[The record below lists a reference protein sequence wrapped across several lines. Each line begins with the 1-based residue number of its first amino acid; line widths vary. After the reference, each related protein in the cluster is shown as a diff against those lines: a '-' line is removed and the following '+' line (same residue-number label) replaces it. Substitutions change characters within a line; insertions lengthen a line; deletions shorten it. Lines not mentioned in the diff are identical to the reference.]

1 MNFDKRTILAFILIG
16 AILVFANTAFYQKL
30 VDPKG
35 YELKQQRK
43 QLALQQQAIPQPLP
57 AEENYK
63 TSESSKGRPVGEPAA
78 ESNES
83 KANSI
88 VVQSDTLQEKIITV
102 ETKLYKASLTSK
114 GADVLQWQLLNY
126 LSPNGTAVEL
136 FPENAYGTL
145 GVSFC
150 TKQQEDTLHT
160 EALIFDYQGMKNIK
174 LNGDQVSISF
184 RLFLGEN
191 RYLEKIYTFNDGS
204 YDIDLKVVL
213 NNLDNIIAE
222 KRYFISAPNGMAH
235 TEKNLRDDMMYSKA
249 GTAAAGVVDKGFKA
263 NNRLNTV
270 NAELDWAGVR
280 TKYFAFYLLPVNV
293 KSQYVEILGREIP
306 VGNNP
311 KDRWKKFSLRM
322 AVPFLGGKNTIDNF
336 KIYLGPLEYGTL
348 KSYNKDMQDFMDLG
362 WKILKPFSL
371 GILFS
376 FKWMH
381 NFIPNYG
388 IVLLIFSVLIKVI
401 TYPLTHKS
409 NQSMKKM
416 QTIQPKLKELQ
427 EKYRSEPQKLN
438 QMTMKL
444 YKEEGVNPMG
454 GCLPML
460 LQMPL
465 LFALFIVFRTTIEL
479 RGQGFFWW
487 IKDLSAPDT
496 IYTFPGSFAIPMYGN
511 TVNILPIIMGVTMY
525 IQQKMTVTDP
535 KQKMMIYFMPIFFT
549 LLFNSFPSGL
559 NMYYALFN
567 ILSIVQQKY
576 LTPQVVPATQTVSP
590 IKKRKS

>member
-1 MNFDKRTILAFILIG
+1 MNFDKRTIIAFILIG

-43 QLALQQQAIPQPLP
+43 QLALQQQTAPQPLP
-57 AEENYK
+57 TVENPK
-63 TSESSKGRPVGEPAA
+63 TTESSKKRQVVEQAA
-78 ESNES
+78 EPIQA

-88 VVQSDTLQEKIITV
+88 VVQSDTLKEKLITV
-102 ETKLYKASLTSK
+102 ETKLYKATLTSK
-114 GADVLQWQLLNY
+114 GGDVLQWQLQNY
-126 LSPNGTAVEL
+126 LSPKGTPVEL

-145 GVSFC
+145 GVSFNA
-150 TKQQEDTLHT
+150 KQGDSLDTGDLV
-160 EALIFDYQGMKNIK
+160 FDYQGNNFIK
-174 LNGDQVSISF
+174 LNGDTASISF
-184 RLFLGEN
+184 KLLLGN
-191 RYLEKIYTFNDGS
+191 DKYLEKRYTFIDGS
-204 YDIDLKVVL
+204 YDIGLSIVL
-213 NNLDNIIAE
+213 DNLDNIIAE

-235 TEKNLRDDMMYSKA
+235 NEKSLRDDMMYSKA
-249 GTAAAGVVDKGFKA
+249 GTAAAGVVDKGYKA

-280 TKYFAFYLLPVNV
+280 TKYFAFYILPENV
-293 KSQYVEILGREIP
+293 KSQYVEILGKEIP
-306 VGNNP
+306 YGNNP
-311 KDRWKKFSLRM
+311 KDKWKQFSLKM
-322 AVPFLGGKNTIDNF
+322 AVPFLGGKNATDDF
-336 KIYLGPLEYGTL
+336 RIYLGPLEYGIL
-348 KSYNKDMQDFMDLG
+348 KSYNKEMQDFMDLG

-371 GILFS
+371 GILFA

-416 QTIQPKLKELQ
+416 QTIQPKLKDLQ
-427 EKYRSEPQKLN
+427 EKYRSDPQKLN

-496 IYTFPGSFAIPMYGN
+496 IFTFPGNFAIPMYGN
-511 TVNILPIIMGVTMY
+511 TVNVLPIIMGVTMY

-567 ILSIVQQKY
+567 ILSIIQQKY
-576 LTPQVVPATQTVSP
+576 LTPQVVPVTKSVSP
-590 IKKRKS
+590 VKRRKA

>member
-1 MNFDKRTILAFILIG
+1 MDFDKRTIIAFILIG
-16 AILVFANTAFYQKL
+16 AILVFANTGFYQKL

-35 YELKQQRK
+35 YEIKQQRK
-43 QLALQQQAIPQPLP
+43 QLALQQQTAPQSIP
-57 AEENYK
+57 ADAK
-63 TSESSKGRPVGEPAA
+63 SRSVESSKNSHSEDRAVKIFELEP
-78 ESNES
+78 
-83 KANSI
+83 NSVI
-88 VVQSDTLQEKIITV
+88 VQSDTLREKTITI
-102 ETKLYKASLTSK
+102 ESKLYKATLTSK
-114 GADVLQWQLLNY
+114 GAGVLQWQLLNY
-126 LSPNGTAVEL
+126 LSPKGTPVEL

-145 GVSFC
+145 GVSFK
-150 TKQQEDTLHT
+150 TKQGDSLSTGD
-160 EALIFDYQGMKNIK
+160 LIFDYQGKSSIK
-174 LNGDQVSISF
+174 LNGRSQSISF

-191 RYLEKIYTFNDGS
+191 RYLEKIFTFTDGN
-204 YDIDLKVVL
+204 YDIGISIVL
-213 NNLDNIIAE
+213 NNLDDIVAE

-235 TEKNLRDDMMYSKA
+235 TEKSLKDDMMYSKA
-249 GTAAAGVVDKGFKA
+249 GTAAAGVVDKGYKA
-263 NNRLNTV
+263 NNKLNTV
-270 NAELDWAGVR
+270 TAELDWAGVR
-280 TKYFAFYLLPVNV
+280 TKYFAFYILPENV
-293 KSQYVEILGREIP
+293 KSQFVEILGKDIP
-306 VGNNP
+306 LGNNQ
-311 KDRWKKFSLRM
+311 KDKWKKFSLKM
-322 AVPFLGGKNTIDNF
+322 AVPFLGGKNAKDDF
-336 KIYLGPLEYGTL
+336 KIYLGPLEYGIL

-362 WKILKPFSL
+362 WKVLKPFSL

-388 IVLLIFSVLIKVI
+388 IVLLIFSVLVKVI

-416 QTIQPKLKELQ
+416 QTVQPKLKDLQ
-427 EKYRSEPQKLN
+427 EKYRSDPQKLN

-487 IKDLSAPDT
+487 ITDLSAPDT
-496 IYTFPGSFAIPMYGN
+496 IFTFPGNFAIPMYGN
-511 TVNILPIIMGVTMY
+511 TVNILPIVMGVTMY

-567 ILSIVQQKY
+567 ILSIIQQKY
-576 LTPQVVPATQTVSP
+576 LTPQPEVVTKTISP
-590 IKKRKS
+590 VKRRKA